1 MRNKVTLLFC
11 ALALVAAGCQKLK
24 QESDIEEHGT
34 PQYNDADYLMDGL
47 FRRTD
52 GNYLPIQ
59 GFLTGNGLVIPVT
72 SVFDAER
79 HFRSLLPSYASP
91 VEEGSR
97 IVWSMSDDQGKAQG
111 DAIFS
116 LGRGDD
122 PFLAKITLPESF
134 PQDVRPVLYQ
144 PSLGLLTA
152 IDPAVQEDL
161 EDNYYYGAI
170 VDISDHG
177 CGSGKFVVF
186 REYNFSNDAP
196 GMAVRLDNH
205 HWEPWELKLK
215 DNARRVFQRASCLNT
230 MRQAGAIY
238 RNDKDILSKQL
249 RNAGC
254 TALDQHYASST
265 DTWNGWNYYYCLH
278 NDESDWIGPIH
289 DTDFYECWIYWF
301 KPEGSGIHFW

>member
-1 MRNKVTLLFC
+1 MRNRITLLFC
-11 ALALVAAGCQKLK
+11 TLALVFAGCQK
-24 QESDIEEHGT
+24 QDTESYVYDGT
-34 PQYNDADYLMDGL
+34 PGCNDANYLMDGL
-47 FRRTD
+47 FKKMNGEYVPLR
-52 GNYLPIQ
+52 
-59 GFLTGNGLVIPVT
+59 GFITGNGLVIPVT

-79 HFRSLLPSYASP
+79 HFLSILPSDATLR
-91 VEEGSR
+91 EDGDD
-97 IVWSMSDDQGKAQG
+97 IVWSMTDDRGKPQG
-111 DAIFS
+111 DAVFS
-116 LGRGDD
+116 FDASD
-122 PFLAKITLPESF
+122 NYLARITLPESF
-134 PQDVRPVLYQ
+134 PQDVRPVLYLSAQ
-144 PSLGLLTA
+144 GLLTA
-152 IDPAVQEDL
+152 IDPTVQEDL

-215 DNARRVFQRASCLNT
+215 DNARRVFERASCLNT

-254 TALDQHYASST
+254 TMLDQHYASST

-278 NDESDWIGPIH
+278 NDESDWIGPIN

-301 KPEGSGIHFW
+301 KPQGSGIHFW